1 METSNITKQIINNKY
16 RILNILGAGSIGVTY
31 AAENLETQQKVAIKV
46 LSLERIKNWK
56 ALELFEREAKILQQL
71 NHPAIPSYLDYFQID
86 ANNNR
91 AFYLVQELA
100 FGKPLSELIE
110 TGWRPQ
116 EAEVKDLA
124 KQLLEVLIY
133 LQQLN
138 PAIIHR
144 DIKPQN
150 IIRQADGK
158 IFLVD
163 FGAVQ
168 NTYHHTVTGG
178 STVVGTFGYMAPE
191 QFRGQA
197 NITSDLYGLGTTLLF
212 LLTRKDPSELPQKN
226 LKIKFRD
233 RLCLPQDFTDWLDK
247 MLAPA
252 FEDRFESA
260 SEALA
265 VLKGAK
271 KLTVF
276 GIKDKKPQVSQ
287 VSFKKTKERLIIIIP
302 PALRY
307 SNFCRVLILA
317 IATINYLFLV
327 TAWIAI
333 ESNFLN
339 LLLIDELN
347 GKTSYLLVLTI
358 ILIINSYLYSIY
370 RSAFGFTY
378 IRIERHRLTI
388 RKWFTDYK
396 IGKIAILE
404 NTKDIEEVGIKHLG
418 EPLMKNVLTVCL
430 IKLSSA
436 VVQFGLFLPRKEK
449 KWLLKEIKDFLKNC
463 KISTCDRFE

>member
-1 METSNITKQIINNKY
+1 MKSSDIAGKIINKY
-16 RILNILGAGSIGVTY
+16 RILHTLGAGSIGVTQ
-31 AAENLETQQKVAIKV
+31 AAEDLKTGQKVAIKV
-46 LSLERIKNWK
+46 LSLARIKDWK

-71 NHPAIPSYLDYFQID
+71 NHPAIPSYLEYFQID
-86 ANNNR
+86 TNNNR
-91 AFYLVQELA
+91 SFYLVQELA
-100 FGKPLSELIE
+100 LGKPLSELIE
-110 TGWRPQ
+110 SGWKPQ

-124 KQLLEVLIY
+124 KQLLEILIY

-150 IIRQADGK
+150 IIRQTDGK

-191 QFRGQA
+191 QFRGKA

-212 LLTRKDPSELPQKN
+212 LLTRKDPAELPQKN
-226 LKIKFRD
+226 LKIQFRD

-252 FEDRFESA
+252 CEDRFESA

-265 VLKGAK
+265 VLQGKK
-271 KLTVF
+271 KLTRF
-276 GIKDKKPQVSQ
+276 GIKDKKPKYSNVF
-287 VSFKKTKERLIIIIP
+287 FKRTQERLIIIIP
-302 PALRY
+302 PALKY
-307 SNFCRVLILA
+307 SNFCRVA
-317 IATINYLFLV
+317 IATIAAINFIFLLA
-327 TAWIAI
+327 AWTAI
-333 ESNFLN
+333 ESNFFN
-339 LLLIDELN
+339 LLLIDMLN
-347 GKTSYLLVLTI
+347 GRTSYLLVLTI
-358 ILIINSYLYSIY
+358 ILIINSYLYRIY

-378 IRIERHRLTI
+378 LRIERDRLTI
-388 RKWFTDYK
+388 RQWFTDYK

-404 NTKDIEEVGIKHLG
+404 NTKNIQEVKLKHLG
-418 EPLMKNVLTVCL
+418 EPLMKNILTVCF
-430 IKLSSA
+430 IQLSSTII
-436 VVQFGLFLPRKEK
+436 QFGLFLPRKEK
-449 KWLLKEIKDFLKNC
+449 KWLLKEINYFLENHK
-463 KISTCDRFE
+463 